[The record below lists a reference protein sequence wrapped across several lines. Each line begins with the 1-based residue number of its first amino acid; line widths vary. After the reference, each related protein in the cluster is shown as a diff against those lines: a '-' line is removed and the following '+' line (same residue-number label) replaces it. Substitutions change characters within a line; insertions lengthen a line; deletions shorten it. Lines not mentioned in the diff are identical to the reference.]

1 MKPDIHQSLAV
12 LAQELIQRN
21 VPLLEDE
28 YEQSRLNSWGV
39 LLILASMNIDTAVD
53 NLNEQNKLMDN
64 WLSRFL
70 ERIKDKDLRIKIHNL
85 SSETTENIKFSTLDI
100 RNQKLRRILVQA
112 QTYFEKK
119 QDSEAIIECW
129 KILRTMH
136 SHMKII
142 HLFSILQGK

>member
-1 MKPDIHQSLAV
+1 MKPDINQSLTV
-12 LAQELIQRN
+12 FAQELIQRH

-28 YEQSRLNSWGV
+28 YEQARLNSWGV
-39 LLILASMNIDTAVD
+39 LLILASMNLDTAVD

-70 ERIKDKDLRIKIHNL
+70 ERIKDKDLKIKVRNL
-85 SSETTENIKFSTLDI
+85 SSQTTENIKFSTLDI
-100 RNQKLRRILVQA
+100 RNQKLRLILVQA

-119 QDSEAIIECW
+119 QDREAIIECW

-136 SHMKII
+136 SHRKNS
-142 HLFSILQGK
+142 HLLSILQGR

>member
-1 MKPDIHQSLAV
+1 MKPDINQSLAV

-39 LLILASMNIDTAVD
+39 LLILASMNLDTAVD

-136 SHMKII
+136 SHRKNS
-142 HLFSILQGK
+142 HLLSILQGR

>member
-1 MKPDIHQSLAV
+1 MKPDINQSLAV

-39 LLILASMNIDTAVD
+39 LLILASMNLDTAVD

-64 WLSRFL
+64 WFSRFL
-70 ERIKDKDLRIKIHNL
+70 ERIKDKDLKIKIRNL
-85 SSETTENIKFSTLDI
+85 TSETTE
-100 RNQKLRRILVQA
+100 KLRRILVQA

-136 SHMKII
+136 SHRKIS
-142 HLFSILQGK
+142 HLLSILQGK

>member
-1 MKPDIHQSLAV
+1 
-12 LAQELIQRN
+12 
-21 VPLLEDE
+21 
-28 YEQSRLNSWGV
+28 
-39 LLILASMNIDTAVD
+39 MNLDTAVD

-64 WLSRFL
+64 WFSRFL
-70 ERIKDKDLRIKIHNL
+70 ERIKDKDLKIKIRNL
-85 SSETTENIKFSTLDI
+85 TSETTENIKFSTLDI

-136 SHMKII
+136 SHRKIS
-142 HLFSILQGK
+142 HLLSILQGR

>member
-1 MKPDIHQSLAV
+1 
-12 LAQELIQRN
+12 
-21 VPLLEDE
+21 
-28 YEQSRLNSWGV
+28 
-39 LLILASMNIDTAVD
+39 MNIDTAVD

-112 QTYFEKK
+112 QTYFEKN

-136 SHMKII
+136 SHRKIS
-142 HLFSILQGK
+142 HLLSILQGK

>member
-1 MKPDIHQSLAV
+1 MKPDINQSIAV
-12 LAQELIQRN
+12 FAQQLIQRN

-39 LLILASMNIDTAVD
+39 LLILASMNLDTAVD

-64 WLSRFL
+64 WFSRFL
-70 ERIKDKDLRIKIHNL
+70 ERIKDKDLKIKVRNL
-85 SSETTENIKFSTLDI
+85 SSQTTENIKFSTLDI

-136 SHMKII
+136 SHRKNS
-142 HLFSILQGK
+142 HLLSILQGR

>member
-1 MKPDIHQSLAV
+1 MKPDINQSLAV
-12 LAQELIQRN
+12 LAQELIHRN

-39 LLILASMNIDTAVD
+39 LLILASMNLDTAVD

-64 WLSRFL
+64 WFSRFL
-70 ERIKDKDLRIKIHNL
+70 ERIKDKDLKIKIRNL
-85 SSETTENIKFSTLDI
+85 TSETTENIKFSTLDI

-136 SHMKII
+136 SHRKIS
-142 HLFSILQGK
+142 HLLSILQGK

>member
-1 MKPDIHQSLAV
+1 MKPDINQSLAV

-39 LLILASMNIDTAVD
+39 LLILASMNLDTAVD

-64 WLSRFL
+64 WFSRFL
-70 ERIKDKDLRIKIHNL
+70 ERIKDKDLKIKIRNL
-85 SSETTENIKFSTLDI
+85 TSETTENIKFSTLDI

-136 SHMKII
+136 SHRKNS
-142 HLFSILQGK
+142 HLLSILQGR

>member
-39 LLILASMNIDTAVD
+39 LLILASMNLDTAVD

-64 WLSRFL
+64 WFL
-70 ERIKDKDLRIKIHNL
+70 ERIKDKDLKIKIRNL
-85 SSETTENIKFSTLDI
+85 TSETTENIKFSTLDI

-136 SHMKII
+136 SHRKIS
-142 HLFSILQGK
+142 HLLSILQGK

>member
-1 MKPDIHQSLAV
+1 MKPDINQSLAV

-39 LLILASMNIDTAVD
+39 LLILASMNLDTAVD

-64 WLSRFL
+64 WFSRFL
-70 ERIKDKDLRIKIHNL
+70 ERIKDKDLKIKISTL
-85 SSETTENIKFSTLDI
+85 TSETTENIKFSTLDI

-136 SHMKII
+136 SHRNIS
-142 HLFSILQGK
+142 HLLSILQGR

>member
-1 MKPDIHQSLAV
+1 MKPDINQSLAV

-39 LLILASMNIDTAVD
+39 LLILASMNLDTAVD

-64 WLSRFL
+64 WFSRFL
-70 ERIKDKDLRIKIHNL
+70 ERIKDKDLKIKIRNL
-85 SSETTENIKFSTLDI
+85 TSETTENIKFSTLDI

-119 QDSEAIIECW
+119 QDSEAIIESW
-129 KILRTMH
+129 KILPLWRHTICKNH
-136 SHMKII
+136 
-142 HLFSILQGK
+142 